1 MYEAKVKYTTI
12 DQESG
17 KEKKFNVAFIV
28 DAMSYTECES
38 RLIKELTKFTY
49 NYIISPIKLSNYTDL
64 FLGND
69 GDKYYR
75 AKLQFISVDESAGK
89 EKKVSNNVLIVADSL
104 EQAKEYLN
112 VEISK
117 MVVDCDVTSI
127 SETNIMDVFLYQK

>member
-1 MYEAKVKYTTI
+1 MYEAKVKYTAI

-17 KEKKFNVAFIV
+17 KEKKLSPSFII
-28 DAMSYTECES
+28 DAISYTEAEV
-38 RLIKELTKFTY
+38 RLIMELTPSTDNFT
-49 NYIISPIKLSNYTDL
+49 IQSIKVANYTDL
-64 FLGND
+64 FLDNA

-75 AKLQFISVDESAGK
+75 CKLQFISVDESAGK

-127 SETNIMDVFLYQK
+127 SETNIMDVFLYEK